1 MEDDI
6 WLAFVPP
13 DHIEL
18 LQRHQV
24 AALAALQLRLWLL
37 SGHRGLGLALALL
50 GRRSQRLL
58 AGPLVYRGSG
68 RGLHVDR
75 IDLALVQL

>member
-6 WLAFVPP
+6 WLALVPP

-37 SGHRGLGLALALL
+37 SGFRGLGLALALL
-50 GRRSQRLL
+50 GC
-58 AGPLVYRGSG
+58 
-68 RGLHVDR
+68 
-75 IDLALVQL
+75 